1 MTTVESL
8 LSWETQKLKQLSD
21 ESGDVAKIIN
31 VFREFLATAA
41 NERQRFADERNV
53 LSQQVKVNSLLIT
66 LEGSRNL
73 QHEIWM
79 IISFISRLQC
89 I

>member
-53 LSQQVKVNSLLIT
+53 LSQQVKVS
-66 LEGSRNL
+66 
-73 QHEIWM
+73 
-79 IISFISRLQC
+79 SF
-89 I
+89 

>member
-66 LEGSRNL
+66 LEDFRNL

-79 IISFISRLQC
+79 IIISRLRC